1 MNQEPQDK
9 LEVSR
14 DVVEQL
20 NAMVRNCAQSAAYGD
35 GPDMSPPG
43 PPPTP
48 SLSSIDS

>member
-20 NAMVRNCAQSAAYGD
+20 NDMVRNSAASSAYGQAP
-35 GPDMSPPG
+35 GMTPPG
-43 PPPTP
+43 PSPTNPPR
-48 SLSSIDS
+48 